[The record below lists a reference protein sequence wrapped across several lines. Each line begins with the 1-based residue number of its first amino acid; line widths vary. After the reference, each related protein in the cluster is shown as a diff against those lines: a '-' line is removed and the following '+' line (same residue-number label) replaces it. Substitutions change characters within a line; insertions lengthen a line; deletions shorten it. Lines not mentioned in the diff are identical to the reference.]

1 MYSRFQLAKKYCHYY
16 LVASNGRGHGVH
28 SPFVYDFIK
37 AVLNDTRHYH
47 EYDAIENLRRRL
59 KQDIAVLEVEDMGAG
74 SVWDAGTGTRSEATR
89 QRRVA
94 DIAAQAAKPRKWG
107 QLLFRIARYYQPHT
121 ILELGTSLGLSTA
134 YLAKGAPVAE
144 VWTIEGAGSVAAVAG
159 KNFESLGLN
168 HIHSLVGGFDELLT
182 APVLSGEIGPIDM
195 AFIDGNH
202 RYEPT
207 LRYFDILASRVSGSS
222 VLVFDDIHWSEE
234 MEEAWVSIQR
244 DERVLLTIDLFFVG
258 LIFIREE
265 FKVKQDFVVRF

>member
-1 MYSRFQLAKKYCHYY
+1 MYSRFQLAKKYFYYY
-16 LVASNGRGHGVH
+16 LGASNGKGHGVH

-37 AVLNDTRHYH
+37 TVLNDTRHNSG
-47 EYDAIENLRRRL
+47 YDAIEELRRRL
-59 KQDIAVLEVEDMGAG
+59 KQDITVLEVEDMGAG
-74 SVWDAGTGTRSEATR
+74 SVTEATR

-107 QLLFRIARYYQPHT
+107 QLLFRIARHYQPGT

-144 VWTIEGAGSVAAVAG
+144 VWTVEGAGSVAAVAR

-207 LRYFDILASRVSGSS
+207 LRYFEILASRVSGSS
-222 VLVFDDIHWSEE
+222 VLVFDDIHWSKE
-234 MEEAWVSIQR
+234 MEEAWAAIRR

-258 LIFIREE
+258 LVFFREE